1 MEKKTMDTLRVMLCG
16 EIDEIAK
23 KGSLSHETLDILKD
37 LVETEKNLAKLEK
50 YDEEKKEKEELMK
63 MGAMNSMPV
72 DRGYSQRK
80 YYIDADYQ
88 PYGQS
93 YARGGQSYMDG
104 NSYARGGQGGNSR
117 VGGNYMMYDM
127 NGSYVDGGNSYMY
140 YDPRYES
147 PMYPMSRGRGYSRT
161 GNKEDAMKELKELM
175 QETNDEMVKNAISE
189 AIEKMNR

>member
-63 MGAMNSMPV
+63 MGAMGGMTMPV

-88 PYGQS
+88 PYG
-93 YARGGQSYMDG
+93 RGGQSYMDG
-104 NSYARGGQGGNSR
+104 NSYARGGQGGNMR
-117 VGGNYMMYDM
+117 TGGNYMMYDM
-127 NGSYVDGGNSYMY
+127 NGSYADGGNSYLY

-147 PMYPMSRGRGYSRT
+147 PMYPISRGRGYSRT

>member
-23 KGSLSHETLDILKD
+23 KGNLSHETLDILKD

-63 MGAMNSMPV
+63 TGAMGGMAMPV

-88 PYGQS
+88 PYG
-93 YARGGQSYMDG
+93 RGGQSYMDG
-104 NSYARGGQGGNSR
+104 NSYARGGQGGNMR
-117 VGGNYMMYDM
+117 AGGNYMMYDM
-127 NGSYVDGGNSYMY
+127 NDSYADGGNSYLY

>member
-23 KGSLSHETLDILKD
+23 KGNLSHETLDILKD

-63 MGAMNSMPV
+63 MGAMGGMTMPV

-88 PYGQS
+88 PYG
-93 YARGGQSYMDG
+93 RGGQSYMDG
-104 NSYARGGQGGNSR
+104 NSYARGGQGGNMR
-117 VGGNYMMYDM
+117 TGGNYMMYDM
-127 NGSYVDGGNSYMY
+127 NGSYADGGNSYLY

-147 PMYPMSRGRGYSRT
+147 PMYPMSRARGGYSRT

>member
-23 KGSLSHETLDILKD
+23 KGNLSHETLDILKD

-63 MGAMNSMPV
+63 TGAMGGMTMPV

-88 PYGQS
+88 PYG
-93 YARGGQSYMDG
+93 RGGQSYMDG
-104 NSYARGGQGGNSR
+104 NSYARGGQGGNMLA
-117 VGGNYMMYDM
+117 GGNYMMYDM
-127 NGSYVDGGNSYMY
+127 NDSYADGGNSYLY

-175 QETNDEMVKNAISE
+175 QETNDEMVKSAISE